1 MVDLVVHA
9 PPTLRVGIGMLQL
22 GHDIVVANQRRGWI
36 PQGAD
41 VDAREIIDAFV
52 KEYRDVKGRNG

>member
-1 MVDLVVHA
+1 
-9 PPTLRVGIGMLQL
+9 MLQL